1 MHVANSMKFS
11 KKMMKSHQLRH
22 AVLGKINF
30 CTFFIFKKNKKWKNI
45 FCRRK
50 TWKNIFL
57 HFFYF
62 KKENKKWKN
71 IFCRRKTWKNIFVHF
86 FLAKNGKHM
95 FCRRKKWKHIFCACL
110 FISDKIKTGFFCHQ
124 SCYKVVCMVLA
135 GGHSETLGDYLL
147 LQ

>member
-1 MHVANSMKFS
+1 MEKY
-11 KKMMKSHQLRH
+11 
-22 AVLGKINF
+22 
-30 CTFFIFKKNKKWKNI
+30 
-45 FCRRK
+45 
-50 TWKNIFL
+50 FL
-57 HFFYF
+57 Q
-62 KKENKKWKN
+62 KENMEKY
-71 IFCRRKTWKNIFVHF
+71 ICAL

-147 LQ
+147 L